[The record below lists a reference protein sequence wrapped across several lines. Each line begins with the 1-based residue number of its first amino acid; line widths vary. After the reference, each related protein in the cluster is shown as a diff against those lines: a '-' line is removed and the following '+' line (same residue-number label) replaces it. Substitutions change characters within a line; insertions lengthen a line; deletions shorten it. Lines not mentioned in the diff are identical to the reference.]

1 MQLNDADF
9 LCFDL
14 GSRKPGCSLQS
25 KSRYQS
31 LLIVELMLWFK
42 ASACVFGLRA
52 GFPCF
57 KCEYDQYFLGC

>member
-1 MQLNDADF
+1 MMLISSVLTIQITISIF
-9 LCFDL
+9 VDL
-14 GSRKPGCSLQS
+14 
-25 KSRYQS
+25 

-57 KCEYDQYFLGC
+57 KCEYDQYFLGY

>member
-1 MQLNDADF
+1 MMLISSVLTIQITISIF
-9 LCFDL
+9 VDL
-14 GSRKPGCSLQS
+14 
-25 KSRYQS
+25 

-42 ASACVFGLRA
+42 ASACVFGLRD

>member
-1 MQLNDADF
+1 MMLISSVLTIQITISIF
-9 LCFDL
+9 VDL
-14 GSRKPGCSLQS
+14 
-25 KSRYQS
+25 

-57 KCEYDQYFLGC
+57 KCEYDQYFFGC